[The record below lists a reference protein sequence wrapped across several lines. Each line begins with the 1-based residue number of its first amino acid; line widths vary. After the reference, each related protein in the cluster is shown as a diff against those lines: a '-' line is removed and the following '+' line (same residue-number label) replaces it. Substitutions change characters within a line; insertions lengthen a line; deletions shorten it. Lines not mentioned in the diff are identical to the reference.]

1 MKTETKLSQLVE
13 YDRSGGKVLTIVVN
27 VDQSLPMNRNR
38 EFEIPVN
45 SKLREIESSLTEKG
59 EIEQFTRCA
68 EIGRRLI
75 QAYRPHSKSLV
86 LFLQANGNVTTREL
100 NVTLDTEAYWADT
113 PHIQPLIEA
122 GDELAQSARNVAAL
136 S

>member
-13 YDRSGGKVLTIVVN
+13 YDRKGGKVLTIVVN
-27 VDQSLPMNRNR
+27 VDQSLPTNRNR

-45 SKLREIESSLTEKG
+45 AKLREIESSLTEKD

-68 EIGRRLI
+68 ELGRRLI

-86 LFLQANGNVTTREL
+86 LFL
-100 NVTLDTEAYWADT
+100 
-113 PHIQPLIEA
+113 
-122 GDELAQSARNVAAL
+122 
-136 S
+136 